1 MLHTYLM
8 QEIHCGGGEGRKSP
22 PLSGDGDCYR
32 AGSDGGMVYRGM
44 EYAHSEN
51 TGMVESG
58 HINH

>member
-1 MLHTYLM
+1 M
-8 QEIHCGGGEGRKSP
+8 QEIHCWGGEGRKSL

-32 AGSDGGMVYRGM
+32 PGSDGELYRSM